1 MNVDRPE
8 NGALN
13 CIPRIRSRIFQRNF
27 VFALSYSTGYFWNEI
42 TIYSSLKAF
51 LRCECL
57 VYFIKLEEC

>member
-27 VFALSYSTGYFWNEI
+27 VFALSYGTGYFWNEI